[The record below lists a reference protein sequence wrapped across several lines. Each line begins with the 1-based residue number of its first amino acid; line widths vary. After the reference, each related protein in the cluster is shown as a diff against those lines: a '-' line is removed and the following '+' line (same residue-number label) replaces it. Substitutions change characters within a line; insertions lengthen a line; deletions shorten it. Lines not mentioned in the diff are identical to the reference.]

1 MRQIYA
7 NYPELLKLLVPVLA
21 LNNTDESQGDRS
33 PVDLFFMDTI
43 PVTPPRARPMNM
55 IGDMLKGNPQTDI
68 YIHIIENNHV
78 LNVVLRYMKGNGEKL
93 TEEATAAYQTLK
105 GGTAH
110 EKLYNSWLALQSSV
124 DVLLDVNMS
133 RDMKSAEGLK
143 QVIEK
148 KDGLIRIFNS
158 RNQY

>member
-78 LNVVLRYMKGNGEKL
+78 LVKTIDHPVIFLKING
-93 TEEATAAYQTLK
+93 
-105 GGTAH
+105 
-110 EKLYNSWLALQSSV
+110 
-124 DVLLDVNMS
+124 
-133 RDMKSAEGLK
+133 
-143 QVIEK
+143 
-148 KDGLIRIFNS
+148 
-158 RNQY
+158 